1 VLGKAL
7 DTINAMPAAG
17 QPPTESKACTLELAT
32 APRVRAADG
41 RLWPLAPLD
50 AAMLAWLA
58 LEGPTPR
65 ARLALL
71 LWPDK
76 DADAARNSLRQRL
89 YQLRKQVG
97 ADLIEGSTTLSLAPG
112 VEHDL
117 GEADRVLGDLHAE
130 FSGEFA
136 HWLEQQRTRRRDRVR
151 HSLVELAQMAEGV
164 KDWDDALS
172 HAKELLALEP
182 LNEDAHRRLMRLHH
196 LAGDRAEALLAFDR
210 CEQVLKDE
218 VGAKPSA
225 QTLALLHS
233 IEHTE
238 TAALPAALQ
247 MPASVLRPPRL
258 IGRQAQWQMLGA
270 AWQAG
275 HGAIVL
281 GEAGLG
287 KTRLATDFA
296 RAHGRTLVA
305 GARPG
310 DARVVYASV
319 SRLLRAL
326 PTAALD
332 AIDDSSR
339 RELARLLPELG
350 KAAAVAAM
358 ATDTER
364 TRLFNAVSSVLD
376 GPALAIDGIV
386 FDDLHFAD
394 DASIELLHYV
404 SSSSSSRH
412 WLVTAR
418 GAELTASG
426 RALLDG
432 FSARDPTVRIELPP
446 LTLEQIEAFVA
457 SLDIVGLDAAR
468 LAPLLARHTGG
479 NPLYLLETLKAWLA
493 AEPGSVAGGT
503 APRLPA
509 SHSVTQLIAQRI
521 GRLSMPAVQLARC
534 AAVAAPDFSIEL
546 ASQVLG
552 LRTLEL
558 ADPWAELEAAHVL
571 RDGAFAHDLI
581 YESALASVPLPVAR
595 RLHAEI
601 AAYLDSHEG
610 EPARVAAHWLEAGH
624 DAQALAALQ
633 RAASQARAA
642 MRKREEVEFLRRAAD
657 LAERLQR
664 PAEAFECLS
673 SVYDALMIADRTP
686 LDEAFFARLDRL
698 ADNPDQRVRALIH
711 RTDIA
716 KSTGRYAEGA
726 ALAEAAAQMARSLGK
741 PRQEVEALR
750 AAAACAAWSGD
761 PHRAVRMLRPALP
774 WMLEHGA
781 DADQQSFFN
790 DLGCCLNDA
799 DQPLE
804 AQQYHRRALAG
815 AIKLG
820 RLDQASIACA
830 NLTYGLKCVGR
841 LQAAFDNALEARRYA
856 LGFDEAQA
864 TTFALDLMCLALLRD
879 LGRYAEALQAVEIT
893 LRSAGQDAAA
903 AAVAHGHVAAL
914 WLHLGQPA
922 RAQQALATA
931 HAQAVPPRRRARLAQ
946 LAGQLQRSL
955 GQPAAGAFE
964 LAMAQAPLAGLT
976 ALQSMIALDHAHSL
990 PADEALAACVQV
1002 MQRCDMLGLAGV
1014 ALAARVRAALFAV
1027 HAQQPQRAAAY
1038 ARQALDTPADVH
1050 PDDLYR
1056 AELWLNSALA
1066 FDAAGQTGEARA
1078 AAATGRHW
1086 VLQLATE
1093 QVPAEFRHGFLHR
1106 NPVNRELLAL
1116 AARLGPG

>member
-1 VLGKAL
+1 
-7 DTINAMPAAG
+7 MPAAG
-17 QPPTESKACTLELAT
+17 TLPPELKAYTLELAT
-32 APRVRAADG
+32 APRVRAPDG
-41 RLWPLAPLD
+41 CVLPLAPLD
-50 AAMLAWLA
+50 AAILAWLG

-65 ARLALL
+65 ARLAPL

-76 DADAARNSLRQRL
+76 DNEAARNSLRQRL
-89 YQLRKQVG
+89 HQLRRHVG
-97 ADLIEGSTTLSLAPG
+97 ADLIEGGTTLSLAPG
-112 VEHDL
+112 LEHDL
-117 GEADRVLGDLHAE
+117 ADADEVLGDLHAE

-136 HWLEQQRTRRRDRVR
+136 HWLQQQRTRRRDRVR
-151 HSLVELAQMAEGV
+151 HSLVELAEMAERA
-164 KDWDDALS
+164 KDWGDALT

-182 LNEDAHRRLMRLHH
+182 LSEDAHRRLMRLHY

-218 VGAKPSA
+218 VGATPSA
-225 QTLALLHS
+225 ETLALLRS
-233 IEHTE
+233 IEHAETE
-238 TAALPAALQ
+238 ALPAVRH

-258 IGRQAQWQMLGA
+258 VGREPQWRRLGA

-275 HGAIVL
+275 HCAIVL

-287 KTRLATDFA
+287 KTRLVTDFA
-296 RAHGRTLVA
+296 RAHGRTLFA

-310 DARVVYASV
+310 DARVIYASA
-319 SRLLRAL
+319 SRLLRGL
-326 PTAALD
+326 PVAAVAALG
-332 AIDDSSR
+332 DSSK

-350 KAAAVAAM
+350 EPAAVAAM
-358 ATDTER
+358 ADRATDTER
-364 TRLFNAVSSVLD
+364 TRFFNAVASVLD

-404 SSSSSSRH
+404 SSSSSRR

-418 GAELTASG
+418 GAEVTTSG
-426 RALLDG
+426 RKLLDG
-432 FSARDPTVRIELPP
+432 FDARGHTARIELPP
-446 LTLEQIEAFVA
+446 LTAEQIEAFVA
-457 SLDIVGLDAAR
+457 SLDIAGLDAAR

-479 NPLYLLETLKAWLA
+479 NPLYLLETLKTWLA
-493 AEPGSVAGGT
+493 AEPSTGPASAL
-503 APRLPA
+503 RLPA
-509 SHSVTQLIAQRI
+509 AHSVTQLIAQRI
-521 GRLSMPAVQLARC
+521 ARLSMPAVQLARC

-558 ADPWAELEAAHVL
+558 ADPWAELEAAQVL

-581 YESALASVPLPVAR
+581 YESALASVPRAVAR

-601 AAYLDSHEG
+601 AVYLAAHEG

-624 DAQALAALQ
+624 EAQALAALQ
-633 RAASQARAA
+633 SAARQARAA
-642 MRKREEVEFLRRAAD
+642 MRKREEVELLRRAAD
-657 LAERLQR
+657 LAERLGR
-664 PAEAFECLS
+664 PCEAFECLS
-673 SVYDALMIADRTP
+673 SVYDALMIADRAP

-698 ADNPDQRVRALIH
+698 ADNPDQRLRALIH

-716 KSTGRYAEGA
+716 KSTGRYVGGA
-726 ALAEAAAQMARSLGK
+726 ALAQAAAEMARRLGK
-741 PRQEVEALR
+741 PQQEVEALR

-761 PHRAVRMLRPALP
+761 PHRAVLMLRPALP
-774 WMLEHGA
+774 WMLEHGQA
-781 DADQQSFFN
+781 ADQQSFFN

-804 AQQYHRRALAG
+804 AQQYHRRALDG

-841 LQAAFDNALEARRYA
+841 LQAAFDNALQARRYA
-856 LGFDEAQA
+856 LGFDDARA
-864 TTFALDLMCLALLRD
+864 TTFALDLMTLALLRD
-879 LGRYAEALQAVEIT
+879 LGRYAQALQAVEIA

-931 HAQAVPPRRRARLAQ
+931 RATAVPPRRRARLAQ

-955 GQPAAGAFE
+955 GQPAAEAFQQ
-964 LAMAQAPLAGLT
+964 AMAEAPAAGLT
-976 ALQSMIALDHAHSL
+976 ALQSMIALDHAHTL

-1002 MQRCDMLGLAGV
+1002 MQRCDTLGLAGV

-1027 HAQQPQRAAAY
+1027 HAKLPQHAAAC
-1038 ARQALDTPADVH
+1038 ARQALDTPADIH

-1056 AELWLNSALA
+1056 AELWLNAALA
-1066 FDAAGQTGEARA
+1066 FDAAGQASDARA
-1078 AAATGRHW
+1078 AAATGSSW
-1086 VLQLATE
+1086 VLRVAKE
-1093 QVPAEFRHGFLHR
+1093 QVPTEFRDGFLHR

-1116 AARLGPG
+1116 ATRLRSG